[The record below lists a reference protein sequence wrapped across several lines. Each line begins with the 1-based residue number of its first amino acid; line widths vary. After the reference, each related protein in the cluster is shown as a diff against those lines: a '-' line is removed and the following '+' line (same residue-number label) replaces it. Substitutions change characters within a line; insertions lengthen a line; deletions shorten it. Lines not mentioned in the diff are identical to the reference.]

1 MKKLGTL
8 LMALCLLAALVGC
21 SSETEKGP
29 DYNVGVIQYVQHEA
43 LDKATNGFV
52 EALTKAVEADGKT
65 VNIEVKNASN
75 ESANCT
81 TIAADFLSNNV
92 DLIMANATPALLA
105 ATTATDSTPILGTS
119 ITVYDAAFD
128 GTTPA
133 NVSGTSDLAPLDKQA
148 EMFNEL
154 LPEANTIGLLYC
166 SAEKNS
172 AYQIETIESYLTQ
185 MGKTCKRYS
194 FAEAS
199 ELSMV
204 VEQAC
209 QEVDAIYIPTDNT
222 CAANTETIANVVLPN
237 NIPVIAGENGICTGC
252 GIATLSIDYY
262 DIGYATGLMAYE
274 ILVNGKSVSDMPVE
288 FAPEFTYL
296 YNPDNC
302 AYFNIDVP
310 SNYQP
315 IE

>member
-1 MKKLGTL
+1 
-8 LMALCLLAALVGC
+8 
-21 SSETEKGP
+21 
-29 DYNVGVIQYVQHEA
+29 
-43 LDKATNGFV
+43 
-52 EALTKAVEADGKT
+52 
-65 VNIEVKNASN
+65 
-75 ESANCT
+75 
-81 TIAADFLSNNV
+81 
-92 DLIMANATPALLA
+92 
-105 ATTATDSTPILGTS
+105 
-119 ITVYDAAFD
+119 
-128 GTTPA
+128 
-133 NVSGTSDLAPLDKQA
+133 
-148 EMFNEL
+148 
-154 LPEANTIGLLYC
+154 
-166 SAEKNS
+166 
-172 AYQIETIESYLTQ
+172 
-185 MGKTCKRYS
+185 
-194 FAEAS
+194 
-199 ELSMV
+199 MV

-302 AYFNIDVP
+302 AYFNIEVP